1 MMLRHCEWEFVF
13 PFQEN
18 VIQWLVIEEPTVF
31 RDLVCELK
39 RQCQGESG
47 GFVVSVND
55 KPVSVSSKLALV
67 TDPFSVDI
75 NNRKAITS
83 LHKHLAAVAV
93 DEDHYLRTQEMTSLI
108 FRYLEE
114 LFSEIHSPLT
124 LDYDSG
130 VEKLFKAYE
139 VGFETEDASLPEL
152 FLDFSCIMTDFCGVE
167 VFVFCNLT
175 SCLTPPELSSLIR
188 EWHSAKIPVLLI
200 DTVASAVDNEM
211 NRWIIDADKCLI
223 NA

>member
-1 MMLRHCEWEFVF
+1 MMLRHCEWDFVF
-13 PFQEN
+13 PFKEN
-18 VIQWLVIEEPTVF
+18 VIQWLTIEEPTVF
-31 RDLVCELK
+31 RNLVWEMK

-47 GFVVSVND
+47 GFVLSESSR
-55 KPVSVSSKLALV
+55 PVPISSKLALV

-83 LHKHLAAVAV
+83 LHKHIAAVAV
-93 DEDHYLRTQEMTSLI
+93 DEDHYLGTQEMISC
-108 FRYLEE
+108 FFQYLEG

-124 LDYDSG
+124 LDYDAG
-130 VEKLFKAYE
+130 VEKLFKAYD
-139 VGFETEDASLPEL
+139 VRFETEDSSLPEL

-175 SCLTPPELSSLIR
+175 SCLTLPELSSLIR

-200 DTVASAVDNEM
+200 DTVASAVENEM